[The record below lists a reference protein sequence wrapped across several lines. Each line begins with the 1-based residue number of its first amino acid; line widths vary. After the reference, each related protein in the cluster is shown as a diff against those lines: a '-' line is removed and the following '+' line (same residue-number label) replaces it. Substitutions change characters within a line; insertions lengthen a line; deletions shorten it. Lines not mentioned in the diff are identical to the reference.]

1 MIKNSFEQ
9 TRLRKEIVFV
19 SGLQHHA
26 AKWESTVNPTRC
38 RGVIGIK
45 YESKKVII
53 NSPTVR
59 LKRKAK
65 FWTIHTINS
74 DYKTRV
80 MNKHNH

>member
-45 YESKKVII
+45 FEKKQKVIKI
-53 NSPTVR
+53 VLNKTEKLKQNSGQSVQ
-59 LKRKAK
+59 K
-65 FWTIHTINS
+65 F
-74 DYKTRV
+74 
-80 MNKHNH
+80 